1 MKINNVGPAGMNPY
15 KTNLNKLD
23 EAKQSLFNTKD
34 KIEISTTAKD
44 LQQSSQIVAQ
54 RQEKVQQLKL
64 SVENGTYKLD
74 PRGTARSLVHF
85 YSKNK

>member
-1 MKINNVGPAGMNPY
+1 MKINNVGPTGMNPY
-15 KTNLNKLD
+15 KTNLNKL
-23 EAKQSLFNTKD
+23 EAKQSLFNKKD

-74 PRGTARSLVHF
+74 PRGTARSLVDF
-85 YSKNK
+85 YSKK

>member
-1 MKINNVGPAGMNPY
+1 MKINNVGPSGMNPY
-15 KTNLNKLD
+15 KNNLNKFD
-23 EAKQSLFNTKD
+23 ATKKSLFSGKD

-74 PRGTARSLVHF
+74 PRGTARSLVDF
-85 YSKNK
+85 YSKK